1 MDFPNYKQLV
11 QSIKIGK
18 KLPDSVYVHES
29 ALQYI
34 SEALQSLTLKIADAL
49 KIQDDEWNIIKFNKK
64 DFKITYLS
72 YPDFETHAY
81 PPLTISN
88 TVDLLKLTSRIGNY
102 SNSDNPPILHRKE
115 TFVETSY
122 PLHSEFESITKEGE
136 AIGLYENTRSIGF
149 KKSWTKLI
157 KNKGYKLD
165 DSGRLHKQENNESK
179 ESIILPEGSIERH
192 KTAIDRNSLSQPM
205 QILARHNYLSGDFS
219 VLDYGCG
226 KGDDLREL
234 EAHGLDIIGW
244 DPVHRTEGELLNSD
258 IVNIGFV
265 LNVIEDKQERDS
277 TLKHAWSYADKLL
290 IVSVMVAGDRHI
302 EQFTPYK
309 DGVVTSRNTFQKY
322 YSQGEFKTYI
332 EDQIGEAAIA
342 VGQGIF
348 ILFKDK
354 IEEQLFLIERQ
365 HVNREWRQK
374 TQRELK
380 QQQPS
385 IKKDLIEKHL
395 SLFTDFW
402 ETSLDIGRIPAN
414 SEFEF
419 SDQIRRVA
427 SSHNKAHA
435 ALIEHFGEDLFKEA
449 KEKRREDLLVY
460 FALGQFEKRKTQ
472 SKMPDSLKRDIKAF
486 FASYNSAIG
495 EAKNLLFSVG
505 SPETIQIACEKAY
518 KAIGFGEML
527 EGHSFTFHKDFLG
540 NIPAELRV
548 YIGCAIQLYGDI
560 DDIHLIKAHI
570 RSGKVS
576 LMRYEKWDSD
586 TPMLIE
592 RIKIKLR
599 EVDIDFFDY
608 VDEFLPSP
616 LMDKYKFI
624 EFKKQSPL

>member
-1 MDFPNYKQLV
+1 M
-11 QSIKIGK
+11 
-18 KLPDSVYVHES
+18 HES

-34 SEALQSLTLKIADAL
+34 PEALQSLSMKIADAL
-49 KIQDDEWNIIKFNKK
+49 KIQDDDWNIIKFNKK
-64 DFKITYLS
+64 DFKISYLH
-72 YPDFETHAY
+72 YPDFETYAY
-81 PPLTISN
+81 PPLATSN
-88 TVDLLKLTSRIGNY
+88 TVDLLKLTSRISNY

-115 TFVETSY
+115 TFVEDSY
-122 PLHSEFESITKEGE
+122 PLHPMFQTITQEGE
-136 AIGLYENTRSIGF
+136 DIGLYENTRPIGF
-149 KKSWTKLI
+149 KQNWLKLI

-165 DSGRLHKQENNESK
+165 EHGRLHKQELIESK

-205 QILARHNYLSGDFS
+205 QILARHSYLSGDFS

-277 TLKHAWSYADKLL
+277 TLKSAWSYADKLL

-322 YSQGEFKTYI
+322 YSQGEFRTYI
-332 EDQIGEAAIA
+332 EDQIGETAIA

-435 ALIEHFGEDLFKEA
+435 ALIVHFGEDLFKEA
-449 KEKRREDLLVY
+449 KEKRKEDLLVY
-460 FALGQFEKRKTQ
+460 FALSQFEKRKVQ

-486 FASYNSAIG
+486 FNSYHSAID
-495 EAKNLLFSVG
+495 EARELLFSVG
-505 SPETIQIACEKAY
+505 NPVTIQAACDKAY
-518 KAIGFGEML
+518 EKIGCGEMVD
-527 EGHSFTFHKDFLG
+527 GHSFIFHKNYLG
-540 NIPAELRV
+540 EIPPELRV
-548 YIGCAIQLYGDI
+548 YIGCATQLYGDTE
-560 DDIHLIKAHI
+560 DIHLIKAHI

-576 LMRYEKWDSD
+576 LMRYEKWETD

-599 EVDIDFFDY
+599 ELDVDFFDY
-608 VDEFLPSP
+608 VGDFKPIP
-616 LMDKYKFI
+616 LINKAIY
-624 EFKKQSPL
+624 